1 MNRCDHHEGFEA
13 EAALTNMFKDQSE
26 VAQWKDFKELHSAIF
41 ANAFQK
47 KPCRRVLR
55 YICQDNNLPHG
66 FFVQGE
72 VYRST
77 DFNGATYS
85 IEGYSD
91 RLIGCN
97 YFKRIKDE

>member
-47 KPCRRVLR
+47 KPCRRVLQ
-55 YICQDNNLPHG
+55 YICQDSFSSTG
-66 FFVQGE
+66 GYFVNGD
-72 VYRST
+72 VYVSI
-77 DFNGATYS
+77 DFLIRYS
-85 IEGYSD
+85 IY
-91 RLIGCN
+91 LL
-97 YFKRIKDE
+97 F